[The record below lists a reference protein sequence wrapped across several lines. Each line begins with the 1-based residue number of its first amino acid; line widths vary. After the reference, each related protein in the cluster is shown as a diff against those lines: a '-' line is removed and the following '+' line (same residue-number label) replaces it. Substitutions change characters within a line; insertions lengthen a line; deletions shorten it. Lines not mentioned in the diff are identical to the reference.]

1 MFKTC
6 LQTVVMIMVLAT
18 AGTAFAEGFALYE
31 FSARGLARGG
41 TVASPKADPSTVA
54 YNPSLMTRLPGQ
66 QAMAGVTF
74 VMPKGKIDTYDASWN
89 KTGST
94 GMKDFIWP
102 LPHAYY
108 THQISE
114 KLFFG
119 IGGFSRFGLGFEYD
133 DDWPGRYH
141 STEISLVSGSL
152 NPNIAWAA
160 TDSLSLALGVEVIYG
175 VLDLTNR
182 IDPTGMGAATGT
194 GDYDIENKLKN
205 IDGFGVGATVSAH
218 YQFNEQWS
226 AGLLYRSQMTLHAKG
241 DAEFKKKGLVD
252 PELIGLEDC
261 SVKASITVPDSV
273 TGGVAFSPVP
283 ELTLEA
289 SATWTRWS
297 TFDSLDFE
305 YSNILGE
312 RKNKKDWRNTW
323 RLGVGAEYQATDWLA
338 LRAGFV
344 WDESPMTE
352 EYEDYLVPTSGRRIY
367 SLGAGFNLN
376 ESWTLD
382 LVYAYIDAS
391 GRSYQ
396 KNNVTHTENSNAKPG
411 ATHTFGFS
419 VGYKF

>member
-6 LQTVVMIMVLAT
+6 LQTVVMLMVLAT

-31 FSARGLARGG
+31 YSARGLARGG

-54 YNPSLMTRLPGQ
+54 YNPSLLTGLPGQ

-74 VMPKGKIDTYDASWN
+74 VMPKGKIDTYDSSWN

-119 IGGFSRFGLGFEYD
+119 IGGFTRFGLGFEYD
-133 DDWPGRYH
+133 DDWPGRHH
-141 STEISLVSGSL
+141 STEISLISASL

-160 TDSLSLALGVEVIYG
+160 TDQLSLAVGVEVLYG
-175 VLDLTNR
+175 RLNLTKR
-182 IDPTGMGAATGT
+182 IDMSAFGLA
-194 GDYDIENKLKN
+194 GDMESKFKD
-205 IDGFGVGATVSAH
+205 IDGFGVGATLSGH
-218 YQFNEQWS
+218 YKFNDQWS
-226 AGLLYRSQMTLHAKG
+226 VGLLYRSQMTLHAEG
-241 DAEFKKKGLVD
+241 DAKFKDKGVGMD
-252 PELIGLEDC
+252 PSHPAFGGRFDDC
-261 SVKASITVPDSV
+261 KVKASITVPDSV
-273 TGGVAFSPVP
+273 TGGVAWSPT
-283 ELTLEA
+283 EDLTLEA
-289 SATWTRWS
+289 TATWTRWS
-297 TFDSLDFE
+297 TFKSLDFE
-305 YSNILGE
+305 FSSSMPDN
-312 RKNKKDWRNTW
+312 KNKKDWNNTW
-323 RLGVGAEYQATDWLA
+323 RLGLGAEYQALDWLA
-338 LRAGFV
+338 LRVGFV

-367 SLGAGFNLN
+367 TVGAGFQLN

-396 KNNVTHTENSNAKPG
+396 KNNYTHTENSTAKPG
-411 ATHTFGFS
+411 DTHTFGFS